1 MIQTLWIMSIFY
13 FLKDCI
19 SKYRLNDPTS
29 KTVFD
34 HYFLDFK
41 YYLQKNAS
49 AEDFAPIL
57 NIKIESLDKISISY
71 YGLSFIELINEYRY
85 KHFMQEMKN
94 PFNENLTIESL
105 IKLSGFDNN
114 ESFATYVKEKQ

>member
-1 MIQTLWIMSIFY
+1 MSIFY

-34 HYFLDFK
+34 HYFFDSK

-49 AEDFAPIL
+49 TEDFAPIL
-57 NIKIESLDKISISY
+57 NIDTHSLDKMAVAY
-71 YGLSFIELINEYRY
+71 YGLSFIELVNEYRY
-85 KHFMQEMKN
+85 QHFIQELN
-94 PFNENLTIESL
+94 HPFNDNLTIESL

-114 ESFATYVKEKQ
+114 ESFVTYVKEKQ

>member
-1 MIQTLWIMSIFY
+1 MSLLIF
-13 FLKDCI
+13 FKEFV
-19 SKYRLNDPTS
+19 SKYRQNDPTS

-34 HYFLDFK
+34 HYFFDHN

-57 NIKIESLDKISISY
+57 NIDTHSLDKMAVAY
-71 YGLSFIELINEYRY
+71 YGLSFIELVNEYRY
-85 KHFMQEMKN
+85 QHFMQEMKN
-94 PFNENLTIESL
+94 PFNDNLTIESL

-114 ESFATYVKEKQ
+114 ESFVTYVKEKQ

>member
-1 MIQTLWIMSIFY
+1 MSIFY
-13 FLKDCI
+13 FLKDFI
-19 SKYRLNDPTS
+19 SKYRFNEPTS

-49 AEDFAPIL
+49 AEDFAPVL
-57 NIKIESLDKISISY
+57 NIEAERLDKISISY

-85 KHFMQEMKN
+85 QHFMQEMKN

-105 IKLSGFDNN
+105 IKLSGFENN
-114 ESFATYVKEKQ
+114 ETFVTYVKDKW

>member
-1 MIQTLWIMSIFY
+1 MSIFY

-71 YGLSFIELINEYRY
+71 YGLSFIELINEYRN
-85 KHFMQEMKN
+85 KHFLQEMEH
-94 PFNENLTIESL
+94 PFNDNLTIESL

-114 ESFATYVKEKQ
+114 ESFVKYAKEKQNNTSLI